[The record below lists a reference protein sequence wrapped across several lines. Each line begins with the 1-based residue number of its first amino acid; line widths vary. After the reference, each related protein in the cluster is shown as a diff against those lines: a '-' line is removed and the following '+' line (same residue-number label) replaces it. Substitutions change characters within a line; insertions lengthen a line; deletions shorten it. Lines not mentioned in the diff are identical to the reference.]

1 VRSKETNKI
10 IFTKEK
16 LVKRYA
22 IGIDLGGTNLK
33 GVVMDRAGECRHLM
47 RVPTEAEKGGPKLLE
62 NILGMIGKLL
72 DKEGKSDSIIG
83 VGIGT
88 PGFVDAEGTVIGG
101 AKNLPGWEGT
111 NLYTPIRQRF
121 GLPATAGNDVTVG
134 TLAEWR
140 YGAGLGVQNVAC
152 FMLGTGIGGGIVTNG
167 QLYKGTYGMA
177 GELGHMSVEANGRQ
191 CNCGI
196 RGCVERY
203 ASAPGIVQT
212 AIEVSRSLVKGKETP
227 FSKLVVSEPESI
239 TSKIVYD
246 YVKMNDPAAI
256 MVNEMTCEKLARAVG
271 LMVNAL
277 SPDRV
282 ILGGGVMMAGQGIV
296 DTVSKY
302 VPKNCWKDLW
312 QRCELVIAKCG
323 ENAGVIGAAQLV
335 FEDIA
340 DNIR

>member
-1 VRSKETNKI
+1 
-10 IFTKEK
+10 
-16 LVKRYA
+16 VKQYA
-22 IGIDLGGTNLK
+22 IGIDIGGTNLK
-33 GVVMDRAGECRHLM
+33 GVVMDKTGETQHLV
-47 RVPTEAEKGGPKLLE
+47 RVPTEAEKGGA
-62 NILGMIGKLL
+62 NLL
-72 DKEGKSDSIIG
+72 DTILTMVESLIQKNGTSGTIVG

-111 NLYTPIRQRF
+111 NLYIPIKKRF
-121 GLPATAGNDVTVG
+121 GLFASAGNDVTIG

-140 YGAGLGVQNVAC
+140 YGAGLGVQNVVC
-152 FMLGTGIGGGIVTNG
+152 FMLGTGIGGGIVVNG
-167 QLYKGTYGMA
+167 HLYKGTYGMA
-177 GELGHMSVEANGRQ
+177 GELGHMAVESSGRQ

-196 RGCVERY
+196 KGCVERY

-212 AIEVSRSLVKGKETP
+212 AIEVSRGIEKGKETP
-227 FSKLVVSEPESI
+227 FSKLVAANPETI

-246 YVKMNDPAAI
+246 YVKLSDPVAI
-256 MVNEMTCEKLARAVG
+256 TVNEMTCEKLARAVG

-282 ILGGGVMMAGQGIV
+282 ILGGGVMMAGQVII

-302 VPKNCWKDLW
+302 VPRNCWKELW
-312 QRCELVIAKCG
+312 QRCELVMAQAG

-340 DNIR
+340 GNK